1 MDQKFISGNFL
12 PPPRGYPPIAL
23 LNNDHYPALR
33 TSPLPFFQSGKPL
46 KRPPLEFCSPFPHLN
61 LVSSRAGRRNVGKG
75 REKGEKG
82 NTSFLHQSCP
92 ASSGAVL
99 TGQHSRL
106 LTDLPPAATPY
117 SRQFP
122 PSLQNIPLNFLPPIN
137 TFSCPRKRP
146 RSPEKLKEPPSRDL
160 AQLDPLSS

>member
-23 LNNDHYPALR
+23 LNNDHYSALR
-33 TSPLPFFQSGKPL
+33 TSPLPFFSIRQAV
-46 KRPPLEFCSPFPHLN
+46 KRPPLEFCFPFPHLN

-75 REKGEKG
+75 REKG

-146 RSPEKLKEPPSRDL
+146 RSLRKVERGAK
-160 AQLDPLSS
+160 

>member
-12 PPPRGYPPIAL
+12 PPPRGYPPIAP
-23 LNNDHYPALR
+23 LNNDHNPALR

-46 KRPPLEFCSPFPHLN
+46 KRPPIRILLPLPSLKLGQLQGWKAQCWE
-61 LVSSRAGRRNVGKG
+61 
-75 REKGEKG
+75 GEKG
-82 NTSFLHQSCP
+82 NTSFLHQSRP

-146 RSPEKLKEPPSRDL
+146 QSPRKVERGAK
-160 AQLDPLSS
+160 

>member
-12 PPPRGYPPIAL
+12 PPPRGYPPIAP

-33 TSPLPFFQSGKPL
+33 TSPLPFFQSGKLL

-75 REKGEKG
+75 REKG
-82 NTSFLHQSCP
+82 NTSFLHQSRP

-146 RSPEKLKEPPSRDL
+146 RSPRKVERGAK
-160 AQLDPLSS
+160 

>member
-33 TSPLPFFQSGKPL
+33 TSPLPFFQSGKLL

-75 REKGEKG
+75 EKG
-82 NTSFLHQSCP
+82 NTSFLHQSRP

-106 LTDLPPAATPY
+106 LTDLPATPH
-117 SRQFP
+117 SPQFP
-122 PSLQNIPLNFLPPIN
+122 APPKYSPQFPSPHQHIL
-137 TFSCPRKRP
+137 
-146 RSPEKLKEPPSRDL
+146 
-160 AQLDPLSS
+160 LSSQKAILPSSSVQS

>member
-12 PPPRGYPPIAL
+12 PPPRGYPPIAP

-33 TSPLPFFQSGKPL
+33 TSPLPFFQSGKLL
-46 KRPPLEFCSPFPHLN
+46 KRPRIRILLPFPHLN

-75 REKGEKG
+75 REKG

-122 PSLQNIPLNFLPPIN
+122 PSLQNIPLNFLPPHQHI
-137 TFSCPRKRP
+137 
-146 RSPEKLKEPPSRDL
+146 L
-160 AQLDPLSS
+160 LSSQKATVSEKS

>member
-12 PPPRGYPPIAL
+12 PPPRGYPPIAP
-23 LNNDHYPALR
+23 LNNDHYSALR

-75 REKGEKG
+75 REKG

-122 PSLQNIPLNFLPPIN
+122 PVSKIFPSISF
-137 TFSCPRKRP
+137 
-146 RSPEKLKEPPSRDL
+146 PPSTHSLVLAKGHDL
-160 AQLDPLSS
+160 RKS

>member
-33 TSPLPFFQSGKPL
+33 TSPLPFFQSGKLL
-46 KRPPLEFCSPFPHLN
+46 KRPPIRILLPFPSLK
-61 LVSSRAGRRNVGKG
+61 LGQLQGWKAQCW
-75 REKGEKG
+75 EGEKG
-82 NTSFLHQSCP
+82 NTSFLHQSRP

-106 LTDLPPAATPY
+106 TDLPATPH
-117 SRQFP
+117 SPQFP
-122 PSLQNIPLNFLPPIN
+122 TLQNIPLNFLLPIN

-146 RSPEKLKEPPSRDL
+146 SPQFSTL
-160 AQLDPLSS
+160 

>member
-12 PPPRGYPPIAL
+12 PPPRGYPPIAP

-46 KRPPLEFCSPFPHLN
+46 KRPPIRILLPFPSLKLGQLQGWKAQCWEGGEGGEGKHL
-61 LVSSRAGRRNVGKG
+61 VPSSIPPRLIRGRIDR
-75 REKGEKG
+75 
-82 NTSFLHQSCP
+82 P
-92 ASSGAVL
+92 A
-99 TGQHSRL
+99 
-106 LTDLPPAATPY
+106 LPPPHRFTTGSNTLFSPI
-117 SRQFP
+117 P

-146 RSPEKLKEPPSRDL
+146 RSPRKVERGAK
-160 AQLDPLSS
+160 